1 MGIAEALGNLNP
13 PPARRPNAQ
22 TPKRLSV
29 APSKRLSGE
38 TPERPGLALQ
48 GTAKSKHPDFVKKTL
63 YVRERTMRDAF
74 RRYQDAGGKDE
85 SDLVEMLLGKY
96 LAGVIHA

>member
-29 APSKRLSGE
+29 A
-38 TPERPGLALQ
+38 TPERPRLALQ